1 MIVVKESIQISNF
14 AGIHNLELDLSSVV
28 VLIGPQASGKSVT
41 VKLLFFFKSFFGEI
55 FKSISNQESK
65 KELDKRQIDKF
76 ALYFP
81 KEAWPKDNFKITY
94 AVNDSFI
101 SIERSAGNQL
111 KLDYS
116 DTIKRLFT
124 KGRQLQQLEQKRF
137 LQDPTATGFPSNK
150 AFRDKFDKFV
160 KDEISE
166 QWAFD
171 QVFVPAGRS
180 FFANLQSA
188 IFGFLSENKTLDPFL
203 IEFGASY
210 EFYKR
215 LFRAEPDEALLPK
228 RPNAFDEILA
238 GILQGRY
245 SREKEKDYLIH
256 TDGRKVNLSYASSGQ
271 QEILPLLLILR
282 ALYLFVFAGAG
293 TTLYI
298 EEPEAHLFPTAQ
310 KKIVQLLA
318 RVINKNKGKF
328 QIIVTTHSPYILS
341 SFNNL
346 IQAGR
351 IGHDLESVDKTR
363 LFQIVSS
370 EEIIDP
376 NSILAY
382 SMNEGKK
389 ELLIDKETQLISG
402 DILDSV
408 SNEISIEFG
417 KMLDLEFAVK

>member
-1 MIVVKESIQISNF
+1 MIAVEESIQISNF
-14 AGIHNLELDLSSVV
+14 AGIHNLELNLSSVV

-41 VKLLFFFKSFFGEI
+41 VKLIFFFKSFFGEI
-55 FKSISNQESK
+55 FRSISDQESK
-65 KELDKRQIDKF
+65 KVLDKRQVDKF
-76 ALYFP
+76 VLYFP
-81 KEAWPKDNFKITY
+81 KEAWQKGNFKITY
-94 AVNDSFI
+94 LVNDSFV
-101 SIERSAGNQL
+101 SIEKSASNQL
-111 KLDYS
+111 KFEYS
-116 DTIKRLFT
+116 ESIKRLIQ
-124 KGRQLQQLEQKRF
+124 KGRQLQQLEQKRI
-137 LQDPTATGFPSNK
+137 LQDPKATGFPSNK
-150 AFRDKFDKFV
+150 VFRDKFDKFL

-166 QWAFD
+166 ISTLD
-171 QVFVPAGRS
+171 QLFVPAGRS

-188 IFGFLSENKTLDPFL
+188 IFSFLSENKTLDPFL
-203 IEFGASY
+203 ISFGASY

-215 LFRAEPDEALLPK
+215 LFRSELDDTLLSK
-228 RPNAFDEILA
+228 RPNAFDDILSS
-238 GILQGRY
+238 ILQGRY
-245 SREKEKDYLIH
+245 AREKEKDFLIH
-256 TDGRKVNLSYASSGQ
+256 ADGRKVNLSYASSGQ

-298 EEPEAHLFPTAQ
+298 EEPEAHLFPSAQ

-318 RVINKNKGKF
+318 RVFNKNKGKF

-351 IGHDLESVDKTR
+351 IEHELEHGDKSK
-363 LFQIVSS
+363 LFEIVSS

-376 NSILAY
+376 NAILAY

-417 KMLDLEFAVK
+417 KMLDLEFGVK

>member
-1 MIVVKESIQISNF
+1 MIAVKESIQISNF

-41 VKLLFFFKSFFGEI
+41 VKLIFFFKSFFGEI
-55 FKSISNQESK
+55 FRSISNQETK

-76 ALYFP
+76 VLYFP
-81 KEAWPKDNFKITY
+81 KEAWPKSNFKVTY
-94 AVNDSFI
+94 LVNDSFV
-101 SIERSAGNQL
+101 SIEKSANNQL
-111 KLDYS
+111 KFEYS
-116 DTIKRLFT
+116 ESIKRLIK
-124 KGRQLQQLEQKRF
+124 KGRQLQQIEQKRI
-137 LQDPTATGFPSNK
+137 LQDPKATGFPSNK
-150 AFRDKFDKFV
+150 VFRDKFDQFL

-166 QWAFD
+166 TSTLD
-171 QVFVPAGRS
+171 QLFVPAGRS

-188 IFGFLSENKTLDPFL
+188 IFSFLSENKTLDPFL

-210 EFYKR
+210 EFYKS
-215 LFRAEPDEALLPK
+215 LLRAHGDPANPK
-228 RPNAFDEILA
+228 KSTAFEEILA
-238 GILQGRY
+238 SVLQARY
-245 SREKEKDYLIH
+245 LREKDKDYLVHI
-256 TDGRKVNLSYASSGQ
+256 DGRKVNLSYASSGQ
-271 QEILPLLLILR
+271 QEILPLLLILQV
-282 ALYLFVFAGAG
+282 LYLFVFAREG

-328 QIIVTTHSPYILS
+328 QIIVTTHGPYILS

-346 IQAGR
+346 IQAGS
-351 IGHDLESVDKTR
+351 IEHELESEDKTK
-363 LFQIVSS
+363 LFEIVPG

-417 KMLDLEFAVK
+417 KMLDLEFGVK